1 MIQHEELRHTTT
13 STNQKKYQ
21 CFASNHTPS
30 GRCRYRSICSLVVR
44 LIVRLQVARS
54 DFQGQSPVYH
64 LAGSGFQSLV
74 QPNVMVV
81 YDAQLFQ

>member
-1 MIQHEELRHTTT
+1 MYCLQSFPEWH
-13 STNQKKYQ
+13 
-21 CFASNHTPS
+21 F
-30 GRCRYRSICSLVVR
+30 RYRSICSLAVR

-74 QPNVMVV
+74 QPNVLVD
-81 YDAQLFQ
+81 YNAELFS